1 MRGGVWSGYFWLLS
15 HRRFLLLVIFFQS
28 AGLGVTGRFDG
39 VPSAVAP
46 VFLVCAWS
54 GFLRF
59 NVVASVFLVC
69 AWSGFSG

>member
-1 MRGGVWSGYFWLLS
+1 VVVMAFHAAS
-15 HRRFLLLVIFFQS
+15 VI
-28 AGLGVTGRFDG
+28 GRFDG